1 MSKKKDKD
9 RLKKDKKEKTVK
21 RGRTLAFYAFGFSGA
36 AALMY
41 EVIWTRELSLLFGS
55 TVYAVSTML
64 TAFMS
69 GLTIGAFIG
78 GRLAD
83 RAKNLFALFGFLE
96 LGIGIF
102 GLLTFPIINL
112 LSPVYFFIFNAFHGS
127 FYLFFA
133 AQFLLSF
140 LIMLIPTSLMGATF
154 PVVSK
159 IETKALEEL
168 GEDIGGVYS
177 INTLGSIIGSFSA
190 GFIFIP
196 LIGLKATTFV
206 AAGLNV
212 LVALTMLYLGRVEL
226 RKIFVGVGIILAA
239 FLSVYFSQEEAY
251 PFSFYQITRYKT
263 YEDYLRDKSS
273 LTPVFIRD
281 GLYGKVVVMIDG
293 YGDYFLQND
302 GKIEGST
309 VLSDQKT
316 TSLLAHLP
324 IAYASQPEEVLVIGL
339 GTGQTVREVL
349 RHPEVKQVD
358 VVEINPDILKA
369 AKYFVGDEVFTDP
382 RVRFIIADGRNY
394 LLTTKKKYDVIS
406 SEPSYPLSHGVASL
420 FTYEFYQLVR
430 EHLNEGGVFCQWIP
444 MYFLDEK
451 GFFSMTKT
459 FGLVYPEAHIWN
471 ATMGNLSH
479 GQIPLAGD
487 GIFIGVNGEM
497 KNPAE
502 VKAAAMEYMPLKE
515 DFSYI
520 ANIPMLARFLTEDIA
535 LNLDDHNIL
544 EFNAPKNFLS
554 RAAEV
559 LAGKE

>member
-1 MSKKKDKD
+1 
-9 RLKKDKKEKTVK
+9 
-21 RGRTLAFYAFGFSGA
+21 
-36 AALMY
+36 MY

-83 RAKNLFALFGFLE
+83 RVKNLFALFGFLE

-133 AQFLLSF
+133 AQFILSF

-159 IETKALEEL
+159 IETRALEEL

-196 LIGLKATTFV
+196 LIGLKATTFL
-206 AAGLNV
+206 AAGFNV
-212 LVALTMLYLGRVEL
+212 IVALTMLYLGRVGF
-226 RKIFVGVGIILAA
+226 RRMIIGTGVIIAA
-239 FLSVYFSQEEAY
+239 FLSVYFSHEEVY

-263 YEDYLRDKSS
+263 YQEYLNDKDN

-281 GLYGKVVVMIDG
+281 GLYGKVAVMIDG

-324 IAYASQPEEVLVIGL
+324 IAYASHPEKVLIIGL
-339 GTGQTVREVL
+339 GTGQTVREAL
-349 RHPEVKQVD
+349 KHDEVKQVD
-358 VVEINPDILKA
+358 VVEINPDIIDA
-369 AKYFVGDEVFTDP
+369 ARYFVGDEVFADP

-394 LLTTKKKYDVIS
+394 LLTTTQKYDVIS

-430 EHLNEGGVFCQWIP
+430 EHLNPDGVFCQWIP

-471 ATMGNLSH
+471 ATVGNLKP
-479 GQIPLAGD
+479 GQIPLTGD
-487 GIFIGVNGEM
+487 GIFIGVNGAM
-497 KNPAE
+497 KDPAS
-502 VKAAAMEYMPLKE
+502 VKQAAMKYMPLKE
-515 DFSYI
+515 YFSYL
-520 ANIPMLARFLTEDIA
+520 ASVPMLSRFLTEDIA

-559 LAGKE
+559 HSGEKQ